1 MDVARTAFR
10 HGAKTV
16 TLYARSKRIA
26 ASEDEVEY
34 AKLDGCEFVLVIRSV
49 ELLKKVQYLKS
60 QYLMKMIK

>member
-1 MDVARTAFR
+1 MGNVAMDVARTAFR

-34 AKLDGCEFVLVIRSV
+34 AK
-49 ELLKKVQYLKS
+49 
-60 QYLMKMIK
+60 